1 MRYSAEHTRETRT
14 RIIDAAGEL
23 FRKEGYGGSG
33 IDGLTKA
40 AGVTNGAFYGHFKTK
55 RDAFRTAIV
64 AGLQDLRNGI
74 SLTRATGAKDWLKT
88 FVDFY
93 LGPKRL
99 CDIGESCTL
108 PSLSPDVM
116 RADIETRTAYQTELL
131 NVIAE
136 ISSGLPDGSE
146 EAKDDAAIALLA
158 LLSGGVVLARTV
170 PDPALSER
178 IAQAVKRAALA
189 MDPSVSHQK

>member
-14 RIIDAAGEL
+14 RIINAAGEL

-64 AGLQDLRNGI
+64 AGLEDLRRGI
-74 SLTRATGAKDWLKT
+74 SEIKATGAKDWLRT

-93 LGPKRL
+93 LGPKRI
-99 CDIGESCTL
+99 CDIGESCAL

-116 RADIETRTAYQTELL
+116 RADIETRIVYQAELL
-131 NVIAE
+131 GIIAE
-136 ISSGLPDGSE
+136 ISAGLPGRSE
-146 EAKDDAAIALLA
+146 NARDETAITLLA

-189 MDPSVSHQK
+189 MDPSLSQGT